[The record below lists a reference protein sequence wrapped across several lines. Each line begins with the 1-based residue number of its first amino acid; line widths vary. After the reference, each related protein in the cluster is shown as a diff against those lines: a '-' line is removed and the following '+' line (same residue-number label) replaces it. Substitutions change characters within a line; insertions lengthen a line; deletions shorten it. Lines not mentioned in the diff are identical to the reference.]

1 MSEKHTPLSQFEIK
15 PLYDLS
21 LAGHDVSFTNS
32 SLFMVLAVL
41 SITLF
46 ITMGMKSRSL
56 VPGRLQN
63 AAEMMYEFIN
73 SMVNDNM
80 GKDGRKYFP
89 FIFTLFSFILFS
101 NLLGMLPY
109 SFTSTSHVI
118 VTFGLAITVFFVVLI
133 TGVVK
138 HGPLGFLKLFVPS
151 GIPAIMLP
159 LIVPIEIVS
168 FLARPISLSLRLAA
182 AMTAGHIALK
192 VFAGFVLMLWGAGM
206 LGPVFGVLLPV
217 PILVA
222 LIGLEFFIAA
232 LQAYIFSMLT
242 SIYLNDALHAH

>member
-1 MSEKHTPLSQFEIK
+1 
-15 PLYDLS
+15 
-21 LAGHDVSFTNS
+21 
-32 SLFMVLAVL
+32 MVLAVA
-41 SITLF
+41 SITLLLSY
-46 ITMGMKSRSL
+46 GMRKRAM

-63 AAEMMYEFIN
+63 VSEMLYELI
-73 SMVNDNM
+73 SGMVNENM
-80 GKDGRKYFP
+80 GKDGRKYVP
-89 FIFTLFSFILFS
+89 FIFSLFTFILFC
-101 NLLGMLPY
+101 NMLGMLPY
-109 SFTSTSHVI
+109 SFTSTSHI
-118 VTFGLAITVFFVVLI
+118 LVTFGLAITVFIVVLL
-133 TGVVK
+133 TGFIK
-138 HGPLGFLKLFVPS
+138 HGLGFFKLFVPS
-151 GIPAIMLP
+151 GVPIAILP

-206 LGPVFGVLLPV
+206 LGPFFGVVLPI

-242 SIYLNDALHAH
+242 SIYLNDALHGH

>member
-1 MSEKHTPLSQFEIK
+1 MASPLHQFEIAELVK
-15 PLYDLS
+15 LPPFLGY
-21 LAGHDVSFTNS
+21 DVSITNS
-32 SLFMVLAVL
+32 SLFMLLAVASVTL
-41 SITLF
+41 LITF
-46 ITMGMKSRSL
+46 GMRKQAL
-56 VPGRLQN
+56 VPARLQN
-63 AAEMMYEFIN
+63 VSEMLYEFIFN
-73 SMVNDNM
+73 MVNDNM
-80 GKDGRKYFP
+80 GHDGRKYFP
-89 FIFTLFSFILFS
+89 LIFSLFTFILFC

-109 SFTSTSHVI
+109 SFTSTSHVV
-118 VTFGLAITVFFVVLI
+118 VTFGLAITVFLVVLL
-133 TGVVK
+133 TGFFK
-138 HGPLGFLKLFVPS
+138 HGLGFFKLFVPS
-151 GIPAIMLP
+151 GVPMAMLP

-206 LGPVFGVLLPV
+206 LGPVFGVLLPM

-242 SIYLNDALHAH
+242 SIYLNDALHGH